1 MRFSP
6 KSVFFLLAFSLL
18 LTACAGQA
26 SAQASVTTQPVATVT
41 LGSTIEASGT
51 LSAGQL
57 TTLTWGTS
65 GVIEAVNV
73 QPGSQVKKGD
83 LLASLRLDSVP
94 ASILQARANLAS
106 AEETLADLK
115 DNTLTLT
122 QAELDVVTAQQALA
136 DAEKTYASI
145 DYPRASDALIKNT
158 EAKVRQ
164 AEQNVARAADRYRT
178 VQNLP
183 DGDSRKTEAMLALT
197 NAQLNLNTLK
207 AQLNWY
213 TGKPAQTDYDTA
225 RLNVEKAKI
234 ELENAQRTLERLKNG
249 EPSAEL
255 AQAEAN
261 VAAAR
266 EQAEAMDIIAPF
278 DGEVIVLYAQPGQ
291 VVEQGAVALGLV
303 DYSTLKVELAIDESE
318 ITQVKL
324 GDPAEISLDS
334 LPGLTLKGQVSLI
347 DPIGQT
353 ISGLVKY
360 TVIVSVERPQSA
372 VLFGAT
378 ANVVITTGEPTTLLT
393 VPIGAVLTDSQ
404 GEYVLRVGADGITER
419 VDVQTGDLSGGLV
432 TLVKT
437 GGLKEGDLVQVGGSS
452 DTQQQQDQPR
462 GPGGFGPFG
471 G

>member
-1 MRFSP
+1 MRLHPKLLFS
-6 KSVFFLLAFSLL
+6 LLAFSLL

-26 SAQASVTTQPVATVT
+26 NAQASVTTQPVATVT

-65 GVIEAVNV
+65 GVIETVNV

-83 LLASLRLDSVP
+83 ILATLRLDSVP
-94 ASILQARANLAS
+94 ASILQARANQAA
-106 AEETLADLK
+106 AEETLADLQ
-115 DNTLTLT
+115 NNALTLT
-122 QAELDVVTAQQALA
+122 QAELDVVNAEQALA
-136 DAEKTYASI
+136 EAEKTYASL
-145 DYPRASDALIKNT
+145 DYPRASEALIKNT
-158 EAKVRQ
+158 EAQIRQ
-164 AEQNVARAADRYRT
+164 AEQNVARAADRYRA

-183 DGDSRKTEAMLALT
+183 DGDSRKTEAALALT
-197 NAQLNLNTLK
+197 NAQLNLNNLK
-207 AQLNWY
+207 AKLNWY
-213 TGKPAQTDYDTA
+213 TGKADPKDYEEA

-234 ELENAQRTLERLKNG
+234 QLQNAQRTLERLKNG

-261 VAAAR
+261 LASAR
-266 EQAEAMDIIAPF
+266 EQAQAMYIIAPF
-278 DGEVIVLYAQPGQ
+278 DGEVIVLYAQAGQ
-291 VVEQGAVALGLV
+291 VVEKGTTALGLV

-318 ITQVKL
+318 ITQVKV
-324 GDPAEISLDS
+324 GDPAEITMDS
-334 LPGLTLKGQVSLI
+334 LPGVTLKGQVSLI

-360 TVIVSVERPQSA
+360 TVIVSVERPETSL
-372 VLFGAT
+372 LFGAT
-378 ANVVITTGEPTTLLT
+378 ANVIITTGEPRALLA

-404 GEYVLRVGADGITER
+404 GEYVLRVNADGSTQR
-419 VDVQTGDLSGGLV
+419 VEIETGDLAGGLV
-432 TLVKT
+432 TLTKS
-437 GGLKEGDLVQVGGSS
+437 GGLKEGDLVQVGTTAE
-452 DTQQQQDQPR
+452 TQQQQDQPR